1 MTSKQKARL
10 YTKTKQ
16 WEKTMIKLGVLVS
29 GGGTNLQAIID
40 AIDAGE
46 LDAQI
51 VLVVSSNPSAYGIER
66 AKKAGIKTLVMQV
79 SDYDNPKNADAQ
91 ISKALKDA
99 KADYVAMAGY
109 MRMVTPTLLDAFP
122 NKVINLHP
130 ALLPSFAGAHG
141 IEDAFNYG
149 VKITGITVHF
159 ANEEMDAGPII
170 AQRAVE
176 IKENDTL
183 ESLET
188 KIHAAEHEL
197 YPQVLQ
203 LISQGKVRVDVDCK
217 A

>member
-1 MTSKQKARL
+1 
-10 YTKTKQ
+10 
-16 WEKTMIKLGVLVS
+16 MIKLGVLIS

-40 AIDAGE
+40 AIDTGE

-79 SDYDNPKNADAQ
+79 SDYDNPKNADTQ
-91 ISKALKDA
+91 IAKALQEA

-122 NKVINLHP
+122 NKIINLHP

-170 AQRAVE
+170 AQRAIE

-203 LISQGKVRVDVDCK
+203 LISQGKVRVDVDCE

>member
-1 MTSKQKARL
+1 
-10 YTKTKQ
+10 
-16 WEKTMIKLGVLVS
+16 MIKLGVLVS

>member
-1 MTSKQKARL
+1 
-10 YTKTKQ
+10 
-16 WEKTMIKLGVLVS
+16 MIKLGVLVS

-40 AIDAGE
+40 AIDAEE

-66 AKKAGIKTLVMQV
+66 AKQAGIKTLVMQV
-79 SDYDNPKNADAQ
+79 ADYTNPKDADAQ
-91 ISKALKDA
+91 IAQALKDA
-99 KADYVAMAGY
+99 QADYVAMAGY
-109 MRMVTPTLLDAFP
+109 MRIVTSTLLDAFP
-122 NKVINLHP
+122 NKIINLHP
-130 ALLPSFAGAHG
+130 ALLPSFPGAHG
-141 IEDAFNYG
+141 IADAFNYG

-170 AQRAVE
+170 AQRAIE
-176 IKENDTL
+176 IEQSDTL

-203 LISQGKVRVDVDCK
+203 LISQGRVSIDRHRVNI